1 MQRLDHRDA
10 LVVLIHGLGRT
21 AASMWPLAMRLRRAG
36 FEVARVGYPS
46 TRLGVADAVTHVRG
60 TLTRLAGGRV
70 MDLVGHSLGGLIAA
84 RLLRDPGGLSIRR
97 AVQLGSPNLG
107 SAMADLLGVTWPV
120 RRLCGPAVEELRAH
134 RQRTPADGRIAAIA
148 GTGGFWKGVMAGP
161 HDGTVAVRSAWSGA
175 GHRAAVPV
183 LHSLLPASSRV
194 AWLVMTFLRQG
205 SFQERA
211 A

>member
-1 MQRLDHRDA
+1 MEKPDDRDA

-21 AASMWPLAMRLRRAG
+21 AASMWPLAVRLRRAG
-36 FEVARVGYPS
+36 FDVTRVGYPS
-46 TRLGVADAVTHVRG
+46 TRLRVAEAVTHLRA
-60 TLTRLAGGRV
+60 TLARLARSRA

-97 AVQLGSPNLG
+97 VVQLGSPNLG
-107 SAMADLLGVTWPV
+107 SAVADRLGVVWPV
-120 RRLCGPAVEELRAH
+120 SRFCGPAVEELRAH
-134 RQRTPADGRIAAIA
+134 RRRPAADPRIAAIA
-148 GTGGFWKGVMAGP
+148 GTGGFWKGPLAGP
-161 HDGTVAVRSAWSGA
+161 HDGTVALRSAWSGA

-194 AWLVMTFLRQG
+194 AALVTAFLRDG
-205 SFQERA
+205 RFRGRA